1 MASVHFVQKLAL
13 SVSLVILVT
22 AAAMIGLS
30 MLSAVNERKKDI
42 GILRSLGYG
51 KSQVFPIF
59 CLEAGFIGALA
70 GFIGYVGGF
79 GASFKALDYLALAEG
94 AVSCFFGRPFSC
106 WPLRYSP
113 SLLLSP
119 LSIPPGKVLRS
130 IPPRHLL
137 PYRKE
142 RR

>member
-1 MASVHFVQKLAL
+1 
-13 SVSLVILVT
+13 
-22 AAAMIGLS
+22 MIGLS

-51 KSQVFPIF
+51 KSQVFTIF

-94 AVSCFFGRPFSC
+94 AVPVFSVGH
-106 WPLRYSP
+106 L
-113 SLLLSP
+113 
-119 LSIPPGKVLRS
+119 VLAS
-130 IPPRHLL
+130 GVFALITVVAAVYPAWKGASVDPTTALVAL
-137 PYRKE
+137 
-142 RR
+142 